1 MPHTRGREFIW
12 RYFSSWLSKLPT
24 RGQELPRRYFSPEVK
39 ESFRVFDCLGTT
51 VPQISD
57 ARKNNR
63 AADIKAL
70 FFHVVC
76 QTMKRNF
83 LIWGSDINAS
93 RQQKIFHSLPL
104 LPTKN
109 TTHANQVKG
118 HFAPFRTTRPWWQN
132 TSPFAKFYFD
142 VFVAAAVVAS

>member
-1 MPHTRGREFIW
+1 MPHTRARELLW

-39 ESFRVFDCLGTT
+39 ESLRVFDCLGTT

-63 AADIKAL
+63 AADIKVL

-76 QTMKRNF
+76 QTTKRDF
-83 LIWGSDINAS
+83 LIWGSGVNTS

-104 LPTKN
+104 LADKK

-118 HFAPFRTTRPWWQN
+118 HFAPFRTTWPRWQN